1 VNTAQTGKLLL
12 LAAMLIAAFGAILWI
27 GSRFKWLRLGRLPG
41 DIAIE
46 REGFS
51 FFFPIA
57 TMILISLIVSGVML
71 LLGFFRK

>member
-1 VNTAQTGKLLL
+1 VNTAQTGKMLL
-12 LAAMLIAAFGAILWI
+12 LAGRLIAAFGAILWL

-51 FFFPIA
+51 LFFPVT
-57 TMILISLIVSGVML
+57 TMILVSVIVSGLLL
-71 LLGFFRK
+71 LLGFFRR